1 MGRKNKKSKKKDIA
15 KNTTKKEFVSTK
27 TSNFISIVLLVIAF
41 VLYKKDELILFNVGW
56 WSYIV
61 LFIFSLIFVFLI
73 LNIPIFKRKLVETG
87 YWKDIVLISIYYS
100 IFLSISFYYGSKH
113 IVNDLAKDQIITE
126 NCEILEVKKG
136 RHRRGGDYYK
146 LKVNFKGNKETIDL
160 DKNLYQ
166 QLEKVSL
173 TKNHAIIKVRPSI
186 FDIYIVENVLIE
198 SKILLK

>member
-1 MGRKNKKSKKKDIA
+1 MGRKSKKSKKEDIA
-15 KNTTKKEFVSTK
+15 KNTIRKEFVSTK
-27 TSNFISIVLLVIAF
+27 TSNFISIVLFVIAF
-41 VLYKKDELILFNVGW
+41 VFYKKDELILFNVGW
-56 WSYIV
+56 WYYIV

-160 DKNLYQ
+160 EKNLYQ

-198 SKILLK
+198 SKILPK

>member
-126 NCEILEVKKG
+126 NCEILEVKKR

>member
-126 NCEILEVKKG
+126 NCEFLEVKKR

>member
-1 MGRKNKKSKKKDIA
+1 
-15 KNTTKKEFVSTK
+15 
-27 TSNFISIVLLVIAF
+27 
-41 VLYKKDELILFNVGW
+41 
-56 WSYIV
+56 
-61 LFIFSLIFVFLI
+61 
-73 LNIPIFKRKLVETG
+73 
-87 YWKDIVLISIYYS
+87 
-100 IFLSISFYYGSKH
+100 
-113 IVNDLAKDQIITE
+113 
-126 NCEILEVKKG
+126 

>member
-1 MGRKNKKSKKKDIA
+1 MGRKSKKSKKEDIA
-15 KNTTKKEFVSTK
+15 KNTIRKEFVSTK
-27 TSNFISIVLLVIAF
+27 TSNFISIVLFVIAF
-41 VLYKKDELILFNVGW
+41 VFYKKDELILFNVGW
-56 WSYIV
+56 WYYIV

-146 LKVNFKGNKETIDL
+146 LKVNFKGNEESINL
-160 DKNLYQ
+160 DKDAFQ
-166 QLEKVSL
+166 KLEKADL
-173 TKNHAIIKVRPSI
+173 NKNHAIIKVRPSI
-186 FDIYIVENVLIE
+186 FNIYVVENVLIE
-198 SKILLK
+198 SKIHPK

>member
-126 NCEILEVKKG
+126 NCEFLEVK
-136 RHRRGGDYYK
+136 
-146 LKVNFKGNKETIDL
+146 
-160 DKNLYQ
+160 
-166 QLEKVSL
+166 
-173 TKNHAIIKVRPSI
+173 
-186 FDIYIVENVLIE
+186 
-198 SKILLK
+198 